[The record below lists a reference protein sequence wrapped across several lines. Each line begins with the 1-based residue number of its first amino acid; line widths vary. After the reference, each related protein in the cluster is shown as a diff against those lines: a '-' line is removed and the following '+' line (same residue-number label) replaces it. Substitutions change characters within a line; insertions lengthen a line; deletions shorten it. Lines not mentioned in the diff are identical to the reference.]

1 MSDNEL
7 SFQVND
13 LDFFYGS
20 FQALLDINL
29 DIKSRSVTALIG
41 PSGCGKSTFLRCLNR
56 MNDTIPGARVDGQIL
71 LEGEDISLL
80 MYDGEILDIEIPP
93 QVKMK
98 VTEAAPGIKG
108 NTATGATKKV
118 TVETGLEIEVPL
130 FINEGENVIV
140 DTRTGEY
147 VSRTD

>member
-1 MSDNEL
+1 MKVKAKSVQTGRIIEKTFRADEKVTQAIVEKASKQYLYREGDMYVFMDTEDYTQMQVPSNRIGDNK
-7 SFQVND
+7 N
-13 LDFFYGS
+13 Y
-20 FQALLDINL
+20 
-29 DIKSRSVTALIG
+29 LI
-41 PSGCGKSTFLRCLNR
+41 
-56 MNDTIPGARVDGQIL
+56 
-71 LEGEDISLL
+71 EGEDISLL
-80 MYDGEILDIEIPP
+80 MYEEEILDIEIPP

-98 VTEAAPGIKG
+98 VIKAEPGIKG

-118 TVETGLEIEVPL
+118 TLETGLEVEVPL